1 MSKEKDNLIKLK
13 ETVEILKRERERLNK
28 KTNDFVLKNKK
39 DLNAVFD
46 IKFKIR
52 DILEKNKKFL
62 VEIRELKTERNAL
75 NQRVS
80 DINNDI
86 SELKKDIDGIS
97 SKDGSSEDD
106 SRNNAITDLK
116 KKIEKL
122 EWTIQTK
129 PVSIKQ
135 EDKMQDQLSQL
146 VKSLGQIK
154 EKTKIIRKLKRIK
167 IKKNEL
173 KQQADE
179 KHNELLE
186 ESNKSEKLYNGLLEL
201 KNQRKEEEEKAKP
214 LLEELNQLKKTADSA
229 HQKYIEYVEV
239 LKKEE
244 KSIRKEIEKEEKE
257 EKEEETKKIYDSF
270 KKGNKLSLS
279 DLMLIE
285 NKLDDELEE
294 GEKIIEKS
302 KDAPAE

>member
-62 VEIRELKTERNAL
+62 VKIRELKTERNAL